1 MNHGSSRA
9 IVLATLA
16 AIALFQLPGPAA
28 ADAPIWANA
37 KWVKAT
43 ATTCAGLRY
52 LILKG
57 NAVTASTKSNAAGCK
72 SSEEVFVQ
80 VNVSKKFFRGNGSEI
95 SASRV
100 DAGFLDCGEDKGVII
115 LGAPGEAARAMREH
129 PAPRGCSYST
139 RQYQYISSVG
149 RIPFTDVA
157 NGGTM
162 SVRESLAMHAKERER
177 AIAECNANPACQA
190 QVDRMR
196 AMSGSG
202 STSNPCVSNS
212 RYPTYSADG
221 RCTDSSGNRDPEGT
235 FIPR

>member
-1 MNHGSSRA
+1 MSQPSSL
-9 IVLATLA
+9 VTLLA
-16 AIALFQLPGPAA
+16 ALAAVAVFQLPGLAA

-43 ATTCAGLRY
+43 ATTCDGLRY
-52 LILKG
+52 LLLKG
-57 NAVTASTKSNAAGCK
+57 NAVKASTKPNAPGCK

-80 VNVSKKFFRGNGSEI
+80 VNVSKKFFRGNGGEI
-95 SASRV
+95 SASHV

-139 RQYQYISSVG
+139 RKYQYLSSAG

-162 SVRESLAMHAKERER
+162 SVRESLDMHAKERAR

-202 STSNPCVSNS
+202 STSNPCVANS

>member
-1 MNHGSSRA
+1 MNHTSSRA

-28 ADAPIWANA
+28 ADTPIWANA

-57 NAVTASTKSNAAGCK
+57 NAVTASTKANSPGCK

-80 VNVSKKFFRGNGSEI
+80 VNVSKKFFSGNGSEV
-95 SASRV
+95 SGSKV

-115 LGAPGEAARAMREH
+115 LGAAGEAARAMREH

-162 SVRESLAMHAKERER
+162 SVRESLAIHAKERAR
-177 AIAECNANPACQA
+177 AIAECNADPACQA

-202 STSNPCVSNS
+202 SDSNPCASNS
-212 RYPTYSADG
+212 RYPRYGGDG
-221 RCTDSSGNRDPEGT
+221 RCADSSGNRDPAGT
-235 FIPR
+235 FIPQ